1 MGDRK
6 MSEAYLSLGSN
17 MGDRLDNLARAVA
30 LLDRQDGSVTVVQVS
45 PVFETKPVGYKEQD
59 DFLNICVKVETTLE
73 PLSLLSFCNRIE
85 EALHRERKIRFGPRT
100 IDVDILTYD
109 DLQMTTQRLTIPHP
123 RMKERAFV
131 QVPLL
136 YMNGA
141 NKVPEE
147 WAEEVRFY
155 GVLPKV
161 AVE

>member
-1 MGDRK
+1 

-17 MGDRLDNLARAVA
+17 MGDRMKNLSRAVS
-30 LLDRQDGSVTVVQVS
+30 LLNRPDEGVEVVQIS
-45 PVFETKPVGYKEQD
+45 PVFETDPVGYKEQD

-73 PLSLLSFCNRIE
+73 PLALLSLCNRIE
-85 EALHRERKIRFGPRT
+85 EALHRERTIRFGPRT

-109 DLQMTTQRLTIPHP
+109 DLRMTTQRLTIPHP
-123 RMKERAFV
+123 RMQERGFV

-136 YMNGA
+136 YMQGA
-141 NKVPEE
+141 NEVPEK
-147 WAEEVRFY
+147 WAKEVRFY